1 MLRELSVVLD
11 LQLANNDSV
20 VKAETKRV
28 KYKSSVQI
36 RTTFEVISATYTCP
50 AGGTPTFQYT
60 CFKRVFKKVK
70 ISFLLTKTGKKIHVE
85 GVVGQNVLKVASE
98 NDVGI
103 HEFLKSL
110 PTYRSFSI
118 SYAIDLC

>member
-1 MLRELSVVLD
+1 R
-11 LQLANNDSV
+11 QI
-20 VKAETKRV
+20 AE
-28 KYKSSVQI
+28 
-36 RTTFEVISATYTCP
+36 
-50 AGGTPTFQYT
+50 QYT

-103 HEFLKSL
+103 HAIESL
-110 PTYRSFSI
+110 
-118 SYAIDLC
+118 LCL